1 MSLLP
6 GSAAVVIATGVA
18 ALLFPSFVAGQ
29 HRRHGE
35 LRAGGAV
42 LRFAALLY
50 GIALACYVLP
60 PAGTSC
66 FAAQLRPLAGLSS
79 AIGIGQFACNVALFV
94 PLGALLRRAPP
105 VAALAGAGLSV
116 FIEVTQLTGWWFH
129 FPCPVR
135 VFDVDDVLA
144 NTLGATLGGLLAPLL
159 PRPSPGSGPAG
170 EPRPVTGGRRLLGMC
185 CDGLLLWWLGAVCA
199 SATGVVLRWA
209 GVAATPLLQVSATWL
224 VPALI
229 LLAASPPGTGS
240 PGQRLVLLRAR
251 APNRRSAVLRWALGT
266 GGLALLEAGCEL
278 VRGAPGAAL
287 GVLWCAAHALG
298 AFRDTRGITG
308 HRGITGRLAGLE
320 LTDVRGPAT
329 ARTP

>member
-35 LRAGGAV
+35 LRAGEAV

-50 GIALACYVLP
+50 AIALACYVLP
-60 PAGTSC
+60 PAGTTC
-66 FAAQLRPLAGLSS
+66 FAAQLRPLARLSS
-79 AIGIGQFACNVALFV
+79 AVGLGQFACNVALFV

-105 VAALAGAGLSV
+105 VAVLAGAGLSV
-116 FIEVTQLTGWWFH
+116 FIEVTQLTGLWFR

-144 NTLGATLGGLLAPLL
+144 NTLGAVLGGLLVPLL
-159 PRPSPGSGPAG
+159 PRPSPVTGPAG
-170 EPRPVTGGRRLLGMC
+170 APRPVTAGRRLLGMS

-199 SATGVVLRWA
+199 TATGAVLRWS
-209 GVAATPLLQVSATWL
+209 GVVATPLLQVGATWL
-224 VPALI
+224 APALI
-229 LLAASPPGTGS
+229 LLVASLRADGT

-251 APNRRSAVLRWALGT
+251 APNRWSVVLRWALGT
-266 GGLALLEAGCEL
+266 GGLALLQAGCEL

-287 GVLWCAAHALG
+287 GVLWCAGHALG
-298 AFRDTRGITG
+298 ALRNQRGITDP
-308 HRGITGRLAGLE
+308 RGITGRLAGLE

>member
-35 LRAGGAV
+35 LRAGEAV

-50 GIALACYVLP
+50 AIALACYVLP
-60 PAGTSC
+60 PAGTTC

-79 AIGIGQFACNVALFV
+79 AVGFGQFACNVVLFV

-105 VAALAGAGLSV
+105 VAVLAGAGLSV
-116 FIEVTQLTGWWFH
+116 FIEVTQLTGLWFR

-144 NTLGATLGGLLAPLL
+144 NTLGAALGGLLVPLL
-159 PRPSPGSGPAG
+159 PRPSPVTGPA
-170 EPRPVTGGRRLLGMC
+170 EAPRPVTAGRRLLGMS

-199 SATGVVLRWA
+199 TATGAVLRWS
-209 GVAATPLLQVSATWL
+209 GVVATPLLQVGATWL
-224 VPALI
+224 APALI
-229 LLAASPPGTGS
+229 LLVASLRADGT
-240 PGQRLVLLRAR
+240 PGQRLVLLRVR
-251 APNRRSAVLRWALGT
+251 APNRRSVVLRWALGT
-266 GGLALLEAGCEL
+266 GGLALLQAGCEL

-298 AFRDTRGITG
+298 ALRNQRGITDP
-308 HRGITGRLAGLE
+308 RGITGRLAGLE